1 MSEVKTDDRVT
12 VTLEFLQ
19 ALASAQQALRERTA
33 EVRQSE
39 HYSAN
44 NAAGRMIREGVER
57 SLQQAD
63 LLRGWCER
71 QRIALK
77 ISEDEV
83 RYV

>member
-1 MSEVKTDDRVT
+1 MNPQSTDPVT

-33 EVRQSE
+33 EVKQSE
-39 HYSAN
+39 HYLAE
-44 NAAGRMIREGVER
+44 NAAGRMLREGVER
-57 SLQQAD
+57 NLQRAD

-71 QRIALK
+71 QRIAMK
-77 ISEDEV
+77 IDEDEV